1 VTDKSPR
8 KTKASRPDYFIRQ
21 KTFLVFTGGLAHFE
35 DADFGRTNMQP
46 GTKRLL
52 RFLQSWVINT
62 FAVLV
67 AAIILQGHIAYK
79 TSTDLIVASLLLG
92 ILNAFVRP
100 ILMLLALP
108 LLIFTL
114 GLFTLVINAL
124 LLYFVGFL
132 LKPDFYVDTFLY
144 AFLGAL
150 IISIISIALNVMTG
164 GARFTVQRR
173 RPPPPRKSGDDD
185 DDKPVIDV

>member
-1 VTDKSPR
+1 
-8 KTKASRPDYFIRQ
+8 
-21 KTFLVFTGGLAHFE
+21 
-35 DADFGRTNMQP
+35 MQP
-46 GTKRLL
+46 GTRRLL

-79 TSTDLIVASLLLG
+79 TPTDLIVASLLLG

-124 LLYFVGFL
+124 MLYGVGWLMGPPFF
-132 LKPDFYVDTFLY
+132 KTSHFQVDSFGF

-150 IISIISIALNVMTG
+150 IISIVSIALNVMTG
-164 GARFTVQRR
+164 GARVTVQRR
-173 RPPPPRKSGDDD
+173 RPPPPKNSNDD

>member
-1 VTDKSPR
+1 
-8 KTKASRPDYFIRQ
+8 
-21 KTFLVFTGGLAHFE
+21 
-35 DADFGRTNMQP
+35 MQP
-46 GTKRLL
+46 GTKKIL
-52 RFLQSWVINT
+52 RFLQSWAINT
-62 FAVLV
+62 LAVAV
-67 AAIILQGHIAYK
+67 AVVILRNHISYGDKAQN
-79 TSTDLIVASLLLG
+79 LLLASLLLG

-124 LLYFVGFL
+124 LLYFVGVLMGPHFQ
-132 LKPDFYVDTFLY
+132 VDSFGF

-150 IISIISIALNVMTG
+150 IISIVSIALNVLTG

-173 RPPPPRKSGDDD
+173 RPPPTKKSGDDD

>member
-1 VTDKSPR
+1 
-8 KTKASRPDYFIRQ
+8 
-21 KTFLVFTGGLAHFE
+21 
-35 DADFGRTNMQP
+35 MQP
-46 GTKRLL
+46 GTIRLV
-52 RFLQSWVINT
+52 RFLKSWAINT

-67 AAIILQGHIAYK
+67 AAIILQGHITYK
-79 TSTDLIVASLLLG
+79 SPTDLIVASLLLG

-124 LLYFVGFL
+124 MLYFVGVLMGPHFQ
-132 LKPDFYVDTFLY
+132 VDSFGF

-150 IISIISIALNVMTG
+150 IISIVSIALNVMTG
-164 GARFTVQRR
+164 GTRVTVQRR
-173 RPPPPRKSGDDD
+173 RPPPKHSGDD

>member
-1 VTDKSPR
+1 
-8 KTKASRPDYFIRQ
+8 
-21 KTFLVFTGGLAHFE
+21 
-35 DADFGRTNMQP
+35 MQP